1 MYRYLIAVM
10 VLLAGL
16 AGYAIMT
23 HAQTQR
29 TAIGTVE
36 RVNAEEGESPG
47 WQIKLEDQLY
57 LGDRLYDTIE
67 IYDPDEDL
75 FKFAGKRVAATGTF
89 VQWRSPKRGK
99 YIVLEICEI
108 VVIE

>member
-1 MYRYLIAVM
+1 MYRYLFAAV

-16 AGYAIMT
+16 TAYAAVT
-23 HAQTQR
+23 TAQTER

-36 RVNAEEGESPG
+36 RVAAEDGETSG
-47 WQIKLEDQLY
+47 WQIRLDDQLY

-67 IYDPDEDL
+67 IYDPDTDL
-75 FKFAGKRVAATGTF
+75 FKYAGKRVAATGTF